1 MAMILSNQ
9 GMAFYRIC
17 QVKQNHMLFIKK
29 TSLEWLLSISGTF
42 VEKLP
47 VLLGVAR
54 MLDPLI

>member
-29 TSLEWLLSISGTF
+29 TSLELSISGTF